1 VEFVVFDL
9 ETTGLSA
16 INDEIIE
23 IGAVH
28 YLDGKVVDTFQ
39 SFIRPVHAIPAYIQS
54 LTGIGPQDVEN
65 APVMEEVLPRFLSFI
80 AGKSLAGHNV
90 QFDLDFLLK
99 ACEDN
104 GYDLPTSDDAID
116 SLLLARVLLPMMRGY
131 SLENLANYFH
141 IEESSFHRAQSDAAT
156 TAKILDK
163 LMDEAVSY
171 PHISLVELAR
181 LASMFS
187 QRTSEWFTHA
197 AEKRYEDYGNQLPP
211 GCDVILHLAFHHG
224 QADDGQQR
232 NAVQSDFMKETSQS
246 SLSGQSLECLTSS
259 QGLPRIFPG
268 FEIREGQR
276 QMTEAVAN
284 ALSEEGHLIV
294 EAGTGTGK
302 SLAYLIP
309 SAIYAVQND
318 SRVVVSTHTIAL
330 QDQIE
335 KRDFPTLRALLG
347 DSVSLALLK
356 GRSHYICL
364 RKLYTELQSVNSGM
378 SQDELVAY
386 MILVCWLVKTSTG
399 MKEELALNGKMKDVW
414 LRVQSD
420 SETCLGK
427 HCPFFKSCF
436 YFQARAKAY
445 DADVIVTNHS
455 LVLSDLKAD
464 HNVLPKYSKLIL
476 DEAHH
481 LEDEATK
488 HLGKE
493 AYLGQCLNLISRLSR
508 DNDRHGLIPDALRA
522 FMGDTSIP
530 VRLMDTLRALQE
542 ILPEVRAQIEGAF
555 HVLGE
560 LCSPSQGEQR
570 ITDDTYKLPAWET
583 FATYLDNLK
592 AQTPHLTKASTQFG
606 EFGENEEDTT
616 KSGRFMDISGYINQ
630 LLEQTQVL
638 HETKEPVDNFV
649 AWVEHMQNG
658 SRKQISVHYAPVD
671 VARILERD
679 LFGKKETVVLTSAT
693 LSVNGRFDYVI
704 NQLGLRESSNKDSL
718 STLTVTS
725 PFELAEQ
732 AMLCVPTD
740 VPELAKLNSES
751 AAAWLCDSLYQLAKI
766 CKGRMLVLF
775 TSHAMLRA
783 TAEQLRGPL
792 ESLQLKLFAQGV
804 DGSRTHLLRAFKNEP
819 DSVLFGAQS
828 FWEGIDLPGDE
839 LTTLVIV
846 RLPFT
851 PPNHP
856 VTEARHERFKRAGRN
871 PFMEQSLPEAVVR
884 FRQGFGRLIRTSH
897 DRGVVVV
904 YDKRLI
910 TARYGGTFVRSLCG
924 VKPVVGQEKEI
935 LQKIHGFL
943 NPSAQSGGE
952 AET

>member
-16 INDEIIE
+16 VNDEIIE
-23 IGAVH
+23 IGAIH
-28 YLDGKVVDTFQ
+28 YLDGEVIDTFQ
-39 SFIRPVHAIPAYIQS
+39 SLVRPVNSIPDYIQS
-54 LTGIGPQDVEN
+54 LTGIHSQDIAK
-65 APVMEEVLPRFLSFI
+65 APAIAAILPKFLSFI
-80 AGKSLAGHNV
+80 AGKTLAGHNA
-90 QFDLDFLLK
+90 QFDLGFLLK

-104 GYDLPTSDDAID
+104 GYNFPSTEDALD
-116 SLLLARVLLPMMRGY
+116 TLLLARVLLPRQNGY
-131 SLENLANYFH
+131 TLEKLSDRFQ
-141 IEESSFHRAQSDAAT
+141 IEETGFHRSLADASIT
-156 TAKILDK
+156 VKVMEK
-163 LMDEAVSY
+163 LMVEAISY
-171 PHISLVELAR
+171 PHVTLQEAAR
-181 LASMFS
+181 LAGCFS
-187 QRTSEWFTHA
+187 QTTASWFALA
-197 AEKRYEDYGNQLPP
+197 AEKRYAAFGNQLPT
-211 GCDVILHLAFHHG
+211 GCEVMLHMAFRSNLGTDSTEIQASG
-224 QADDGQQR
+224 QNSERDQH
-232 NAVQSDFMKETSQS
+232 
-246 SLSGQSLECLTSS
+246 SLSEKSLELLTGS

-268 FEIREGQR
+268 FEIRDGQR

-284 ALSEEGHLIV
+284 ALSDAGHLIV

-309 SAIYAVQND
+309 SAIYAVRNEA
-318 SRVVVSTHTIAL
+318 RVVVSTHTIAL

-364 RKLYTELQSVNSGM
+364 RKLYTELQMISIGTL
-378 SQDELVAY
+378 QDEIIAFMTL
-386 MILVCWLVKTSTG
+386 LCWIVKTPTG
-399 MKEELALNGKMKDVW
+399 MKEELALYGKMNDVW
-414 LRVQSD
+414 QRVQSD

-445 DADVIVTNHS
+445 EADVIVTNHS

-464 HNVLPKYSKLIL
+464 HNVLPKYAKLVI

-488 HLGKE
+488 HLGQE
-493 AYLGQCLNLISRLSR
+493 AHLGQCLNLISRLAR
-508 DNDRHGLIPDALRA
+508 DNDRHGLIPEAMRSTA
-522 FMGDTSIP
+522 GDSTIP
-530 VRLMDTLRALQE
+530 VRLQDNLRTLLEALPDIRE
-542 ILPEVRAQIEGAF
+542 EIEGAF
-555 HVLGE
+555 YSLGE
-560 LCSPSQGEQR
+560 LCGPSHGEQR
-570 ITDDTYKLPAWET
+570 ITDETYQLPVWKVFEMH
-583 FATYLDNLK
+583 LDSLK
-592 AQTPHLTKASTQFG
+592 TQTQRLKKASTLFS
-606 EFGENEEDTT
+606 EFGESEEDTA
-616 KSGRFMDISGYINQ
+616 KSSRFMDISGYLNQ
-630 LLEQTQVL
+630 LLEQTGVL
-638 HETKEPVDNFV
+638 FGTREPMDNYV
-649 AWVEHMQNG
+649 VWIENG
-658 SRKQISVHYAPVD
+658 NYGQRKQISVHCAPVD
-671 VARILERD
+671 VARILEQD
-679 LFGKKETVVLTSAT
+679 LFGKIETVILTSAT
-693 LSVNGRFDYVI
+693 LSVNERFDYVI
-704 NQLGLRESSNKDSL
+704 NQLGLRESSQKDSL
-718 STLTVTS
+718 STLTVRS
-725 PFELAEQ
+725 PFHLSTQ

-751 AAAWLCDSLYQLAKI
+751 AAAWLGDSLYQLAKV

-783 TAEQLRGPL
+783 TAEQIRKPL
-792 ESLQLKLFAQGV
+792 ESMQIKLLAQGI
-804 DGSRTHLLRAFKNEP
+804 DGSRTHLLRAFKDEP

-856 VTEARHERFKRAGRN
+856 VTEARHERLQKTGHN

-910 TARYGGTFVRSLCG
+910 TARYGRTFVKSLTDI
-924 VKPVVGQEKEI
+924 KPVVGTEKEI
-935 LQKIHGFL
+935 LRKISDFL
-943 NPSAQSGGE
+943 NPVTQSGRE
-952 AET
+952 A